1 MGTKK
6 NPQLTIPSELYQEL
20 QALADEIGVSSPA
33 QIISL
38 YHRTYKADLRQRLA
52 PNYSPA
58 VVATTKAQPS
68 YSEPVADTPK
78 ASPVV
83 AETKIEKP
91 PLAAFAEMTFD

>member
-6 NPQLTIPSELYQEL
+6 NPQLTIPSELFQEL

-38 YHRTYKADLRQRLA
+38 YHRTYKADLLQRLA

-58 VVATTKAQPS
+58 VVATNKATPIYSAAVAMPIETASAVDNQPS
-68 YSEPVADTPK
+68 
-78 ASPVV
+78 
-83 AETKIEKP
+83 
-91 PLAAFAEMTFD
+91 PLAAFGAMTFD